1 MTSAIQ
7 VIEQIN
13 EQLTCAICLDRL
25 TSPLFLQCLHTF
37 CSQCLHRIVNNDPV
51 PVITCPTCR
60 AETPL
65 PEKGVDQLMSNFF
78 VNQMLD
84 LVYLKSEELKKEIR
98 ENKKCAACDNVK
110 TADFAT
116 SRCVDCNK
124 DLCTSCVAEHK
135 RAHATLDHRIIATGE
150 DDGQDTQELD
160 KYCLSF
166 CKYHTRNV
174 IKYFCNTCDE
184 AICRV
189 CTILEH
195 REHQYVYPK
204 EALPGRRGAITELL
218 EQAKSRMPQLKKTLA
233 EVREMSK
240 RLTECKEAI
249 TREISENTQAR
260 IEALR
265 EGQNDLLKQLD
276 DIHTAKQKVL
286 CLQKDSIEL
295 ELGKLSGCCEFADN
309 VMKFGN
315 EVEILQ
321 MKGRLETLNDVK
333 VNFEPE
339 EDDTIQYVNDPATTK
354 IVSES
359 LGSIRAS
366 STFASISFA
375 SGDGIHTARVKMET
389 TFKLTTKDR
398 HGQRQQ
404 GGDRVTVDIT
414 QPDGTGLPATVKDE
428 GMFEILIL
436 PSDNTCFQYCSSH
449 HFQRQSGEFTGFERV
464 YRKRPCSLWKFM
476 SFSKTKTK

>member
-1 MTSAIQ
+1 MALAIK

-13 EQLTCAICLDRL
+13 EQLMCAICLERL

-37 CSQCLHRIVNNDPV
+37 CSQCLHRIVNNDPT
-51 PVITCPTCR
+51 PIITCPTCR
-60 AETPL
+60 AETQL
-65 PEKGVDQLMSNFF
+65 PEKGVDYLMPNFF
-78 VNQMLD
+78 VTQMLD
-84 LVYLKSEELKKEIR
+84 LVQQKSEELKKEIR
-98 ENKKCAACDNVK
+98 ENKKCTACDSTK
-110 TADFAT
+110 TADIAT
-116 SRCVDCNK
+116 SRCIDCSR

-135 RAHATLDHRIIATGE
+135 RAHATVDHRIIATSE
-150 DDGQDTQELD
+150 DDDTQESQELD

-174 IKYFCNTCDE
+174 IKYFCNTCDD

-195 REHQYVYPK
+195 REHQFVYPR
-204 EALPGRRGAITELL
+204 EALPARRGAIADLL
-218 EQAKSRMPQLKKTLA
+218 EQVKSRMPQLRKTLT

-249 TREISENTQAR
+249 TKEICENTQAK

-265 EGQNDLLKQLD
+265 EGQKSLLQKLD

-321 MKGRLETLNDVK
+321 MKGRLEILNDVK

-339 EDDTIQYVNDPATTK
+339 EDDTIQYVHDPATATD
-354 IVSES
+354 VSKL
-359 LGSIRAS
+359 LGNIRSS

-404 GGDRVTVDIT
+404 GGDRVTVAIT
-414 QPDGTGLPATVKDE
+414 QPDGTHLPASVKDE
-428 GMFEILIL
+428 GMFMNPDI
-436 PSDNTCFQYCSSH
+436 
-449 HFQRQSGEFTGFERV
+449 GFHQGYQGYHNSNIRRIIV
-464 YRKRPCSLWKFM
+464 IVLMIKK
-476 SFSKTKTK
+476 